1 MPVRPTMKFSI
12 FGNFKPEKTWL
23 VLGVALTIGVGAALL
38 ARSFLSDQIASIEAR
53 GKGPTV
59 PVVVAKGDL
68 SKGTVLSAD
77 NVAIRQVPRE
87 FAHSASV
94 LPEQFP
100 RIDGQ
105 PIAYGLKAGESVM
118 WGLMEGKK
126 VPTFSARVD
135 TGHRAITVP
144 VDEINSISGLLEPG
158 DSIDL
163 IVSVDH
169 SGKKITFPLL
179 QAVQVMATGQRAV
192 DDPRTGERRQFST
205 VTLDTTP
212 EQAQNVIVAREA
224 GKLTALLRNPADHA
238 PMAGTRGDLAA
249 LLGLQPERFRPERTI
264 PVLYGGGGKLAP
276 ESLKL
281 GGPSGTEIN
290 PLADP
295 MQAGLNTLQ
304 KMKQLSSMP
313 AEIAAPAS
321 APAPAPAPVVR
332 PPSAMRTTAP
342 PG

>member
-1 MPVRPTMKFSI
+1 MKFPS
-12 FGNFKPEKTWL
+12 FGNFRPEKTWL

-59 PVVVAKGDL
+59 SVVVAKSDL
-68 SKGTVLSAD
+68 GKGTLLSAD
-77 NVAIRQVPRE
+77 NVAVRQVPVE
-87 FAHSASV
+87 FSHSASV
-94 LPEQFP
+94 PPEQFS

-105 PIAYGLKAGESVM
+105 PIAYGLKAGESIM

-135 TGHRAITVP
+135 AGHRAMTVP

-163 IVSVDH
+163 MVTVDH
-169 SGKKITFPLL
+169 RGKKITFPLL
-179 QAVQVMATGQRAV
+179 QAVQVMATGQRAA

-224 GKLTALLRNPADHA
+224 GKITALLRNPADQM

-249 LLGLQPERFRPERTI
+249 LLGLQPGRFRVGRTI

-276 ESLKL
+276 GSLQL
-281 GGPSGTEIN
+281 SGQSDTDDN
-290 PLADP
+290 PMTDPIADP
-295 MQAGLNTLQ
+295 MQAGLDTLK
-304 KMKQLSSMP
+304 KMKQPP
-313 AEIAAPAS
+313 AT
-321 APAPAPAPVVR
+321 
-332 PPSAMRTTAP
+332 PPTPPTLATRTTVQSAHP
-342 PG
+342 

>member
-1 MPVRPTMKFSI
+1 MKFPY

-59 PVVVAKGDL
+59 PVVVAKSDL
-68 SKGTVLSAD
+68 GKGTLLSAD
-77 NVAIRQVPRE
+77 NVAVRQVPRE
-87 FAHSASV
+87 FAHSAAV
-94 LPEQFP
+94 LPEQFGS
-100 RIDGQ
+100 IDGQ
-105 PIAYGLKAGESVM
+105 PIAYGLKAGESIM

-135 TGHRAITVP
+135 AGHRAMTVP

-163 IVSVDH
+163 IVTVDH

-205 VTLDTTP
+205 VTLNTTP
-212 EQAQNVIVAREA
+212 EQAHNVIVAREA
-224 GKLTALLRNPADHA
+224 GKLTALLRNPSDQA
-238 PMAGTRGDLAA
+238 PMAGTRDDLAA
-249 LLGLQPERFRPERTI
+249 LLGLQPGRLRPDRTI
-264 PVLYGGGGKLAP
+264 PVLYGGSGKLAP
-276 ESLKL
+276 ESLQL
-281 GGPSGTEIN
+281 GGPSRAEAN
-290 PLADP
+290 PVTDP
-295 MQAGLNTLQ
+295 MQAGLDTLQ
-304 KMKQLSSMP
+304 KMKQQP
-313 AEIAAPAS
+313 ATASPPTGPATPTTTPTATPTAPAIR
-321 APAPAPAPVVR
+321 APAQPPAHP
-332 PPSAMRTTAP
+332 
-342 PG
+342 

>member
-1 MPVRPTMKFSI
+1 MKFPS
-12 FGNFKPEKTWL
+12 FGNARPEKTWL

-77 NVAIRQVPRE
+77 NVAVRQVPRE

-105 PIAYGLKAGESVM
+105 PIAYGLKSGESVM

-135 TGHRAITVP
+135 AGHRAMTVP

-169 SGKKITFPLL
+169 GGKKITFPLL

-249 LLGLQPERFRPERTI
+249 LLGLQPERFRPDRTI

-281 GGPSGTEIN
+281 GGQSVAEIN

-295 MQAGLNTLQ
+295 MQAGLDTLQ
-304 KMKQLSSMP
+304 KMKQSSSMS
-313 AEIAAPAS
+313 AAPVV
-321 APAPAPAPVVR
+321 PAPAA
-332 PPSAMRTTAP
+332 SATRTIAP
-342 PG
+342 PAHP

>member
-1 MPVRPTMKFSI
+1 MKFSL

-23 VLGVALTIGVGAALL
+23 VLGLALIIGVGAALL

-68 SKGTVLSAD
+68 SKGTLLSAD
-77 NVAIRQVPRE
+77 NVAVRQVPRE

-94 LPEQFP
+94 LPEQFT

-105 PIAYGLKAGESVM
+105 PIAYALKAGESVM

-135 TGHRAITVP
+135 AGHRAITVP

-158 DSIDL
+158 DIIDL
-163 IVSVDH
+163 IVSVDR

-179 QAVQVMATGQRAV
+179 QAVQVMATGQRVV
-192 DDPRTGERRQFST
+192 DDSRTGERRQFST
-205 VTLDTTP
+205 VTLATTP

-238 PMAGTRGDLAA
+238 PMHGTRGDLAA
-249 LLGLQPERFRPERTI
+249 LLGLQPERFRPDRTI
-264 PVLYGGGGKLAP
+264 PVLYGGAGKFTP

-281 GGPSGTEIN
+281 GGSSGAEIN

-295 MQAGLNTLQ
+295 MQAGLDMLQ
-304 KMKQLSSMP
+304 AMKQSPSIPP
-313 AEIAAPAS
+313 ATAAPTAAAPTTAAPTTAAPAT
-321 APAPAPAPVVR
+321 
-332 PPSAMRTTAP
+332 RTTAP
-342 PG
+342 PAHP

>member
-1 MPVRPTMKFSI
+1 MNFPS

-53 GKGPTV
+53 GKGPTI

-68 SKGTVLSAD
+68 NKGTVLSAD
-77 NVAIRQVPRE
+77 NVAVRQIPRE

-94 LPEQFP
+94 FPDQFA

-105 PIAYGLKAGESVM
+105 PIAYGLKSGESVM

-126 VPTFSARVD
+126 VPTFSARLEA
-135 TGHRAITVP
+135 GHRAMTVP

-163 IVSVDH
+163 IVTVDH
-169 SGKKITFPLL
+169 GGKKITFPLL

-205 VTLDTTP
+205 VTLNTTP

-224 GKLTALLRNPADHA
+224 GKITALLRNPADQA

-249 LLGLQPERFRPERTI
+249 LLGLQTGRLRPDRVI
-264 PVLYGGGGKLAP
+264 PVLYGGSGKLAP
-276 ESLKL
+276 ESLQL
-281 GGPSGTEIN
+281 GGQSRAEAN
-290 PLADP
+290 PVSDP
-295 MQAGLNTLQ
+295 MQAGLDTLQ
-304 KMKQLSSMP
+304 KMKQPPVMP
-313 AEIAAPAS
+313 AVPAAPAARS
-321 APAPAPAPVVR
+321 PAP
-332 PPSAMRTTAP
+332 PPHP
-342 PG
+342 